1 MASQNIQR
9 LFAIIG
15 PEQVEQYLK
24 IKGWRCQRSADRL
37 SFEMPADDQQEARQ
51 LFIPAQ
57 ASHPRF
63 RSLLPNLI
71 FSLSVIEGRPA
82 IDVAN
87 SIADQELPAPSSPVA
102 TETGR
107 SQAGTPANDWVNE
120 AEKVANAEWTMQ
132 LFNSNSD
139 KSISIES
146 RFSQTSLTL
155 SPGQSLTVR
164 GKMSTTC
171 QVLLASDCELDFSGP
186 TAPNL
191 MLGQPPELERWRQRG
206 WSLAEGLIDYLRSI
220 GLQMQSDVAE
230 SAASNSNSF
239 DSTWIED
246 AVAEFIFLAGAEVG
260 KTELSALRRASA
272 RMLMQTWQHVKDQTA
287 EGSDA
292 IFQLARLLMGT
303 GQQVILADSSAA
315 DTLVRTMGLDNPV
328 APQKTVEWLALHSRN
343 L

>member
-37 SFEMPADDQQEARQ
+37 SFEMPADDQQESRQ

-87 SIADQELPAPSSPVA
+87 SIADQELPAPSSPGA
-102 TETGR
+102 TETGQ
-107 SQAGTPANDWVNE
+107 SQAGTPANDKVNE

-132 LFNSNSD
+132 LFNANSD

-155 SPGQSLTVR
+155 PPGQSLSVR

-171 QVLLASDCELDFSGP
+171 QVLLASDCEIDFSGP
-186 TAPNL
+186 TAPKL
-191 MLGQPPELERWRQRG
+191 MLGQPPELERWRQQG
-206 WSLAEGLIDYLRSI
+206 WSLAEGLMDYLRSI
-220 GLQMQSDVAE
+220 GLRMQADGAE
-230 SAASNSNSF
+230 SAASNSTSF
-239 DSTWIED
+239 DSMWIED
-246 AVAEFIFLAGAEVG
+246 AVAEFIFLSGAEMG
-260 KTELSALRRASA
+260 KAELSALRRASA
-272 RMLMQTWQHVKDQTA
+272 RLLMQTWQQVKVQTA
-287 EGSDA
+287 EGSDT